1 MRIRDY
7 MSEIRPAVEVVIGEI
22 HAERQALDNAEEK
35 LSRLTKETEAGY
47 RKVEFLQMN
56 PELDDDFLGTA
67 IYWDTYFGPDK
78 DRWHANIEVEKI
90 EEQIQVKAFSLSAL
104 GGTLLQ
110 FGKQGISLQY
120 GGIDTCPPG
129 REIEGMSLR
138 DLIWFGRNQGIH
150 WDEGE
155 FRGATKRFLEQLGA
169 AKGGPFSDY
178 KSKSLSLDIIN
189 LIGWKT
195 TDQFQNDL
203 LSLDP

>member
-7 MSEIRPAVEVVIGEI
+7 MPEIRPAVEVVIGEI
-22 HAERQALDNAEEK
+22 HAERKILGEAEGR
-35 LSRLTKETEAGY
+35 LARLTTETEDGY
-47 RKVEFLQMN
+47 RNVEFLRMN
-56 PELDDDFLGTA
+56 PEFDDDFLGTA

-78 DRWHANIEVEKI
+78 DRHHANIEVETIKA
-90 EEQIQVKAFSLSAL
+90 QIQVKAFSLSAL
-104 GGTLLQ
+104 GGTILQ

-120 GGIDTCPPG
+120 GGVGACPAG
-129 REIEGMSLR
+129 REIDGMSLR

-155 FRGATKRFLEQLGA
+155 FKGGTKTFLEQLDA

-178 KSKSLSLDIIN
+178 KTRSISLDIIN

-195 TDQFQNDL
+195 ADHFQNDM